1 MKIPFLK
8 YFWPEMSAEDRHLQI
23 SERLGAIAKDL
34 SGDDSDEVIAHTA
47 ACLNFLAVLCGS
59 EDKERLLYA
68 ARAAN
73 RWASEALEEYAEPE
87 PEPEETLRR
96 LIESGIDIA
105 CGAMYCRNWKV
116 ATEGLAKLMFL
127 DELSQKVASG
137 EEVLKQQPETE
148 WPDVVGDD
156 SDFKEQG

>member
-8 YFWPEMSAEDRHLQI
+8 YFQPELSSEERHLQI
-23 SERLGAIAKDL
+23 SERLGAIAREL
-34 SGDDSDEVIAHTA
+34 ANDDDEVSAHTA

-59 EDKERLLYA
+59 EDKERLLYT

-87 PEPEETLRR
+87 PKPEETLRR
-96 LIESGIDIA
+96 LIEKGIDIA
-105 CGAMYCRNWKV
+105 CGAMYCRNWEV

-127 DELSQKVASG
+127 DELASKVASG
-137 EEVLKQQPETE
+137 EEVLREQPSDN
-148 WPDVVGDD
+148 WPDVI
-156 SDFKEQG
+156 E